1 MGKLTGLIA
10 GFGLGSI
17 ATFLLD
23 PDRGRRRRALIR
35 DKMTSLRVQTPK
47 MMAGLLEDAGNRA
60 YGTLAEARGFF
71 HRARAAD
78 EPRQGDGAARST

>member
-1 MGKLTGLIA
+1 MSKLTGLIA
-10 GFGLGSI
+10 GFGVGSI

-47 MMAGLLEDAGNRA
+47 AMAGLIEDAGNRA
-60 YGTLAEARGFF
+60 YGTLAEVRGFF
-71 HRARAAD
+71 RRSPGG
-78 EPRQGDGAARST
+78 EQSRQGDSAGRTS